1 MQPYDGA
8 DKIFYDEIREK
19 KKETALL
26 RTATQHKRLGAKKV
40 LFATDLMSRKDKLKH
55 TKAGRVM
62 TTNMY
67 ENILPIAEFEILED
81 FEKRNRLQY
90 LRSKYSAKELQAAMG
105 TNSKRYYEI
114 IKELNLPK
122 APRSKEGQAPKP
134 RKAALRRQEPAA
146 IAIQSNLEM
155 ELQAPPETPQQ
166 AQPEPVQKIIVN
178 GLNLEFNGTF
188 TADQIIKQ
196 FLKFGSLLEGEQDQY
211 YIELRLQQKQP

>member
-1 MQPYDGA
+1 MQPYDEA
-8 DKIFYDEIREK
+8 EKIFYDEIRDK

-81 FEKRNRLQY
+81 YEKRNRLQY
-90 LRSKYSAKELQAAMG
+90 LRSKYSAKELQTAMG

-114 IKELNLPK
+114 IKELDLPK
-122 APRSKEGQAPKP
+122 APRTKAGQEPKP
-134 RKAALRRQEPAA
+134 RKAAIRRQEPAA

-155 ELQAPPETPQQ
+155 EPQAPTQT
-166 AQPEPVQKIIVN
+166 PEPVQKIIVN

-188 TADQIIKQ
+188 TAEQIIKQ
-196 FLKFGSLLEGEQDQY
+196 FLKFGALLEEEEDKY
-211 YIELRLQQKQP
+211 YIELRLQQKQT

>member
-1 MQPYDGA
+1 MQPYNEA
-8 DKIFYDEIREK
+8 ENLFYDEIREK

-26 RTATQHKRLGAKKV
+26 KTATQHKRLGAKKV
-40 LFATDLMSRKDKLKH
+40 LFATDLMSRKEKLKH

-81 FEKRNRLQY
+81 YEKRNRLQY
-90 LRSKYSAKELQAAMG
+90 LRSKYSAKELQTAMG

-114 IKELNLPK
+114 IKELDLPK
-122 APRSKEGQAPKP
+122 APRTKEGQTPQP
-134 RKAALRRQEPAA
+134 RKATLKRREPAA
-146 IAIQSNLEM
+146 VAIQSQLEL
-155 ELQAPPETPQQ
+155 EPQTQ
-166 AQPEPVQKIIVN
+166 PQTQQPEPVQKIIVN

-211 YIELRLQQKQP
+211 YIELRLQQKQL